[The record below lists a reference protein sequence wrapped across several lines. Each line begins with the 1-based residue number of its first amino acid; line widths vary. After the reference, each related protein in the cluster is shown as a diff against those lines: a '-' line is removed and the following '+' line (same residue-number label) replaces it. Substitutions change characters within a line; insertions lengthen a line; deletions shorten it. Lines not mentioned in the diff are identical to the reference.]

1 MCCGIKVNNK
11 SLLSIQSYV
20 KQKCTN
26 EIYTL
31 DESIADLDKS
41 SKAMHIEF
49 NNLLRMMTNE

>member
-1 MCCGIKVNNK
+1 MKFIH
-11 SLLSIQSYV
+11 
-20 KQKCTN
+20 
-26 EIYTL
+26 YTL